1 MTSEIEFEGRM
12 VALPDRRAQPVMTFR
27 DLLEIIDH
35 YCGFDVRNMVRD
47 CIRDL
52 ARENEELEMENRDYQ
67 RTLECNNEEERDLL
81 LSIRDEAEALM
92 DELAK
97 GRPSRRKLQ
106 QIGRRLFEIVN
117 DEL

>member
-1 MTSEIEFEGRM
+1 MSEIGFVEGRM
-12 VALPDRRAQPVMTFR
+12 VALPDRRAQPVMSLR

-52 ARENEELEMENRDYQ
+52 VRENEELEMENKDYE
-67 RTLECNNEEERDLL
+67 RTLECNNEEERELL
-81 LSIRDEAEALM
+81 LAVRDEAESLLG
-92 DELAK
+92 ELT
-97 GRPSRRKLQ
+97 RDRLSRRKLQ
-106 QIGRRLFEIVN
+106 KIARGIYGMTN